1 MAYERTVKSRGHKYR
16 QLVESRWDPVK
27 KQPRTHVIKHL
38 GKVVEEDGKTKVV
51 PAGLKV
57 DSIQSAFPVGK
68 LALFWN
74 IIQEFGIQQALQ
86 ESLGDETLAN
96 AIIILVL
103 NQLSGRKALTK
114 IEDWVTESPLP
125 RWMGIN
131 PKNLTRDRLLNAL
144 DSVVSKRDGKIVSNV
159 IEIQSKCADQWLG
172 KVEKPSQK
180 SFYYQDV
187 TRIKYHGKRCEWA
200 EPGHGPER
208 GKTYIGSGLIISR
221 DCRMPLRGITIR
233 GSNTDMT
240 TVEEFVDTLS
250 IKEHPEI
257 ILVWDRGFVKKANV
271 QIARGKGYHVL
282 APGVLTS
289 NAVKEELVRYTDAE
303 LERRSQLV
311 QLPSGRG
318 VYCKDRIGKLYG
330 ERCRIVVMF
339 DPERRNRERLARDRL
354 LQELEAS
361 KDKEIIAQL
370 KKELSPVVVPA
381 PGRRGYLIDDDA
393 EKLARKS
400 DGRIVFFCTDLSI
413 SASEILQT
421 YYLKDQIEKAFRLL
435 RNSGWLSPIQYQ
447 NRERVE
453 AYLTVVCFLAYEVIA
468 GVLWKLLES
477 NLKFGFKELVYKL
490 RKLHEVEL
498 VSRKK
503 TIFRWTHLTKKEE
516 KLFAPFGITGLKPSH

>member
-1 MAYERTVKSRGHKYR
+1 MAYERTVKSRGRKYR

-38 GKVVEEDGKTKVV
+38 GTVVEENGKEKVV

-57 DSIQSAFPVGK
+57 DSIQRAYPVGK

-74 IIQEFGIQQALQ
+74 IVQEFGIQQALQ

-96 AIIILVL
+96 AITILVL
-103 NQLSGRKALTK
+103 NQLMGRKALTK
-114 IEDWVTESPLP
+114 VEDWVTESPLP
-125 RWMGIN
+125 RWMGVN
-131 PKNLTRDRLLNAL
+131 PKDLTKDRLLNAL
-144 DSVVSKRDGKIVSNV
+144 DAVISERNGTVASNV

-172 KVEKPSQK
+172 KVENPLQK
-180 SFYYQDV
+180 IFYYQDV

-208 GKTYIGSGLIISR
+208 GKTYIGFGLIISR

-233 GSNTDMT
+233 GSNTDTT
-240 TVEEFVDTLS
+240 TVKEFVDTLS
-250 IKEHPEI
+250 IEEHPEI

-271 QIARGKGYHVL
+271 QTARGKGYHVL

-289 NAVKEELVRYTDAE
+289 NAVKDELVRYTDAE
-303 LERRSQLV
+303 LEKRNQLV

-318 VYCKDRIGKLYG
+318 VYCKDRIGQLYG
-330 ERCRIVVMF
+330 KRCRIVVMF
-339 DPERRNRERLARDRL
+339 DPERRNRERLTRDSL

-361 KDKEIIAQL
+361 KDKAVIAQL

-381 PGRRGYLIDDDA
+381 PGRRGYLIDEEV

-400 DGRIVFFCTDLSI
+400 DGRTVFFCTDLSI
-413 SASEILQT
+413 SASEMLQT
-421 YYLKDQIEKAFRLL
+421 YYLKDQIEKAFRML
-435 RNSGWLSPIQYQ
+435 RGSGWLSPIHYQ

-453 AYLTVVCFLAYEVIA
+453 AYLTVICFLAYEIIA
-468 GVLWKLLES
+468 GVLWKLRES
-477 NLKFGFKELVYKL
+477 NSKLSFRELVYRL
-490 RKLHEVEL
+490 RKLHEIEL
-498 VSRKK
+498 VSKK
-503 TIFRWTHLTKKEE
+503 QTIFRWTHLTKKEE
-516 KLFAPFGITGLKPSH
+516 KLFEKFGITDLKPSH